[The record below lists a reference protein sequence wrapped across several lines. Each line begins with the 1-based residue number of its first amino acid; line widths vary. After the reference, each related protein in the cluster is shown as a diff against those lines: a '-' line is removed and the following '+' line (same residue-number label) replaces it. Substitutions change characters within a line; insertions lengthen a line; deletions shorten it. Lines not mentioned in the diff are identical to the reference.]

1 MDKNKY
7 IHKSWKRLEIL
18 KYIMETGL
26 DTRGYSFLT
35 KDDLIYKIS
44 HYIKKNEIKNLE
56 FLFNIKPTKNVP
68 NVLRQMVTKKARK
81 IINYT
86 KILDLEYSGYSDM
99 EQVKIDVLTIQ
110 PYSEIPSV
118 KMAIKS
124 WNEIAEDTVEYAHKD
139 KYDLT
144 FKDTKNLKKEI
155 SGLHVKKGTF
165 IIDLS

>member
-1 MDKNKY
+1 MENNEY

-18 KYIMETGL
+18 KYVMETGL

-44 HYIKKNEIKNLE
+44 HFIKKNEIKDLE
-56 FLFNIKPTKNVP
+56 FLFKIKPTKNVP
-68 NVLRQMVTKKARK
+68 NVLRQMITKKARK

-86 KILDLEYSGYSDM
+86 KILDLEYSGYSDID
-99 EQVKIDVLTIQ
+99 QVKIDLLTIQ
-110 PYSEIPSV
+110 AYSDIPSV

-124 WNEIAEDTVEYAHKD
+124 WNEISGDTVEFLHKD

-144 FKDTKNLKKEI
+144 VKDSKKLKKEI
-155 SGLHVKKGTF
+155 NGLHVKKGSF